1 MLLRAQRG
9 NPGMVGKKIR
19 FDDVYEYEI
28 EAIKEGGMG
37 RVLILNRTSSPHRNP
52 FLQEMIKYQPSI
64 ADKYSIVYRE
74 KLAAKTFKDND
85 LVEKNKALF
94 ERELRIWLNLDTINV
109 AKLLKVAFVDEKLF
123 ALMPFYNSNLR
134 KIITAEKGRIGV
146 DNSKLIIL
154 NIIRGLYEVFKKF
167 KLVHQDLKPENI
179 LVDISKDKT
188 AFFVS
193 DWGIANL
200 QRKFCPI
207 SLSRNSLDDYVDT
220 MTGMGTLPYMSPER
234 FVDYSTHV
242 TVDIF
247 SIGMI
252 FFELLFGHLPYVSGS
267 GTTMLSQ
274 IVHQDYFHT
283 AECLLKKNFDKR
295 ITAVILKCI
304 HPDMSKRYSDYK
316 RLVVEVYNC

>member
-1 MLLRAQRG
+1 
-9 NPGMVGKKIR
+9 MVGKKIR
-19 FDDVYEYEI
+19 FDYVYEYEI
-28 EAIKEGGMG
+28 ETVKEGGMG
-37 RVLILNRTSSPHRNP
+37 RVLILNRISSPHRDP
-52 FLQEMIKYQPSI
+52 FLQEMIKHQPSI

-94 ERELRIWLNLDTINV
+94 ERELRIWLNIDSVNV
-109 AKLLKVAFVDEKLF
+109 AKLLKVTFVGENLF

-134 KIITAEKGRIGV
+134 KIITEERGCIEV
-146 DNSKLIIL
+146 DNAKLIII

-179 LVDISKDKT
+179 LVDIRKDKT
-188 AFFVS
+188 SFFVS

-200 QRKFCPI
+200 QRKICPI
-207 SLSRNSLDDYVDT
+207 SLSRNSLHDYVDT

-252 FFELLFGHLPYVSGS
+252 FFELLFGHLPYASGS
-267 GTTMLSQ
+267 ATTILSQ
-274 IVHQDYFHT
+274 IVGQDYFHT
-283 AECLLKKNFDKR
+283 AEYLLKKNFDKK
-295 ITAVILKCI
+295 ITSVILRCI
-304 HPDMSKRYSDYK
+304 HPDMSKRYSNY
-316 RLVVEVYNC
+316 RELVVDIYNC